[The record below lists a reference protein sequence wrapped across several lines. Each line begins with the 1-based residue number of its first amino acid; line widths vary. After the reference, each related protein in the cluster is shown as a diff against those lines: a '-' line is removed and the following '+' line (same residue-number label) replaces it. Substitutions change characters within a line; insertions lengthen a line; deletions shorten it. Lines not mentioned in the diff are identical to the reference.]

1 MISSLFTHLKQTFK
15 QYKEEFN
22 KQQIGCI
29 MTHADLDQVTQEVL
43 EEKVLKE
50 VEVLVDVWINIEYL
64 LDPTEQIQANQ
75 ENIKK

>member
-1 MISSLFTHLKQTFK
+1 
-15 QYKEEFN
+15 
-22 KQQIGCI
+22 